1 MSGAM
6 RLTRGLQVLGGLVTG
21 FLLLTAF
28 TPLANGLAYWRAPG
42 RPLGPADAVV
52 VLGRGGITE
61 SGELSA
67 LSFGFTLEGIDLYR
81 RGLAPVLVLSGSP
94 SGLVRQEAE
103 ARAQIAAASGITGLA
118 VLKLNSARTTHEE
131 ALDARAMLWPRGIR
145 RIILVT
151 DAVSMPRSAGTFEKV
166 GFAVT
171 PSYGMPVLRWGG
183 GPGARMRL
191 MQETIIELVAWVYYR
206 TRGWV

>member
-1 MSGAM
+1 M
-6 RLTRGLQVLGGLVTG
+6 RLTRGVQVLGGLVTS

-42 RPLGPADAVV
+42 GPLGAADAIV
-52 VLGRGGITE
+52 VLGGGGTTE
-61 SGELSA
+61 SGQLSA
-67 LSFGFTLEGIDLYR
+67 LSLGVTFEGVDLYR
-81 RGLAPVLVLSGSP
+81 RGLAPLLVLSGSL
-94 SGLVRQEAE
+94 SGVVRQEAE
-103 ARAQIAAASGITGLA
+103 ARAQIADASGIPGLA
-118 VLKLNSARTTHEE
+118 VVKLNAARTTHEE
-131 ALDARAMLWPRGIR
+131 ALDARAVLWPRGIR

-151 DAVSMPRSAGTFEKV
+151 DAVSMARSAGAFEKV

-183 GPGARMRL
+183 SPGARVRL
-191 MQETIIELVAWVYYR
+191 MQETLIELVACVYYR